1 MGSVLW
7 MINTTMLCCSDR
19 ILMRWKCCRIDIS
32 IRKGS
37 FLSEQHPVVHLH
49 GEEVFSWATKH
60 LSVSTGGMEATKVT
74 RKVLVFIHE
83 TKRR

>member
-7 MINTTMLCCSDR
+7 MINTTSLCCSNR
-19 ILMRWKCCRIDIS
+19 KYIS

-37 FLSEQHPVVHLH
+37 FLSEQHQVVHLH
-49 GEEVFSWATKH
+49 EEEAFGWARKL
-60 LSVSTGGMEATKVT
+60 LSVSNDGMEGAKVT

-83 TKRR
+83 TKRK